1 MAFLLVD
8 KENKDNDL
16 MLNGWHWRTIVSEI
30 RRLDVI
36 DAEVAENLQYQ
47 WCGFGLSKD
56 EAGIVADALERTT
69 LPRLSEDDRLLLDG
83 TEASTPDDYN
93 FHKADP
99 AKNYSTNAEVLRMFI
114 DFCRSSQGFEL
125 L

>member
-30 RRLDVI
+30 RRLDVV
-36 DAEVAENLQYQ
+36 DAEVAENPQYQ
-47 WCGFGLSKD
+47 CCGFGLSKD
-56 EAGIVADALERTT
+56 DAETVADALEQTT
-69 LPRLSEDDRLLLDG
+69 VPLLSEDDRLLIDG
-83 TEASTPDDYN
+83 TETSTPDDHK

-114 DFCRSSQGFEL
+114 DFCRSSQGFKIL
-125 L
+125 